1 MVVLVVVVS
10 LLFSLNGREKTYPY
24 HEQLRDMVVF
34 RIKFFDIP
42 EQCDK
47 DFKKTI
53 DYLDHQKHKEELPFP
68 SDAEKSCF
76 EAYQNYKNLEIK
88 VLALDKFGAIE
99 KLLVRKIKEDN
110 DKDEE

>member
-1 MVVLVVVVS
+1 MVVLVIVVS

-76 EAYQNYKNLEIK
+76 EAYQNYKNLEIPK
-88 VLALDKFGAIE
+88 SLSKDTE
-99 KLLVRKIKEDN
+99 KL
-110 DKDEE
+110 